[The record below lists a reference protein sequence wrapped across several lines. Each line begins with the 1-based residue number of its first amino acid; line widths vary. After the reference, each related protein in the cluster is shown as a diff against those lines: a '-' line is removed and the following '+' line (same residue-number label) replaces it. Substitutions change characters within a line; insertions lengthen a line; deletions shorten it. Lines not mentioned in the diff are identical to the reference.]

1 MPGQLCQVQFRR
13 CGITAFECSV
23 SDAGFD
29 LIAYILILRGCSFL
43 FQCNALCSP
52 GTHSIAWSPFTP
64 VYTDVY
70 DSTYLAYFC
79 SQGKVVKKQ
88 YYGIGVLVGAMWL
101 VFFANLILPID
112 LAKFGL
118 YPRSF
123 SGILGIPLMP
133 FLHANLDHLVGN
145 TIPLIVLLF
154 LLVSSREDAWLAV
167 GCIVV
172 LSGGVLWLFGRSAV
186 HVGASGLM
194 FGLCSFLIIVGIRER
209 RMIPIAITILVGLI
223 YGGTMLSGI
232 VPRWQ
237 SNVSW
242 DGHLC
247 GLLAGGLAG
256 FLFSRPQRA

>member
-1 MPGQLCQVQFRR
+1 MSTV
-13 CGITAFECSV
+13 
-23 SDAGFD
+23 
-29 LIAYILILRGCSFL
+29 
-43 FQCNALCSP
+43 
-52 GTHSIAWSPFTP
+52 HP

-70 DSTYLAYFC
+70 DSTYLACFC
-79 SQGKVVKKQ
+79 SQGRVVKKQ
-88 YYGIGVLVGAMWL
+88 YYGIGVLVAAMWL
-101 VFFANLILPID
+101 VFFADLILPID
-112 LAKFGL
+112 LANLGL
-118 YPRSF
+118 YPRSY

-186 HVGASGLM
+186 HVGASGLI
-194 FGLCSFLIIVGIRER
+194 FGLCSFLMIVGIRER
-209 RMIPIAITILVGLI
+209 RTIPISITILVGLI

-247 GLLAGGLAG
+247 GLLGGVLAG

>member
-1 MPGQLCQVQFRR
+1 MSTV
-13 CGITAFECSV
+13 
-23 SDAGFD
+23 
-29 LIAYILILRGCSFL
+29 
-43 FQCNALCSP
+43 
-52 GTHSIAWSPFTP
+52 HP

-70 DSTYLAYFC
+70 DSTYLACFC
-79 SQGKVVKKQ
+79 SQGRVVKKQ
-88 YYGIGVLVGAMWL
+88 YYGIGVLVAAMWL
-101 VFFANLILPID
+101 VFFADLILPID
-112 LAKFGL
+112 LANLGL
-118 YPRSF
+118 YPRSY

-172 LSGGVLWLFGRSAV
+172 LSGGVLWLFGRSVV
-186 HVGASGLM
+186 HVGASGLI
-194 FGLCSFLIIVGIRER
+194 FGLCSFLMIVGIRER
-209 RMIPIAITILVGLI
+209 RTIPISITILVGLI

-247 GLLAGGLAG
+247 GLLGGVLAG

>member
-1 MPGQLCQVQFRR
+1 MSTV
-13 CGITAFECSV
+13 
-23 SDAGFD
+23 
-29 LIAYILILRGCSFL
+29 
-43 FQCNALCSP
+43 
-52 GTHSIAWSPFTP
+52 HP

-70 DSTYLAYFC
+70 DSTYLTCFC
-79 SQGKVVKKQ
+79 SQGRVVKKQ
-88 YYGIGVLVGAMWL
+88 YYGIGVLVAAMWL
-101 VFFANLILPID
+101 VFFADLILPID
-112 LAKFGL
+112 LAKLGL

-123 SGILGIPLMP
+123 GGILGIPWMP
-133 FLHANLDHLVGN
+133 FLHADLDHLVGN

-186 HVGASGLM
+186 HVGASGLI
-194 FGLCSFLIIVGIRER
+194 FGLCSFLMIVGIRER
-209 RMIPIAITILVGLI
+209 RTIPISITILVGLI

-247 GLLAGGLAG
+247 GLLGGVLAG
-256 FLFSRPQRA
+256 FLFSRPQRV